1 MESSKHA
8 LQLFI
13 LNCLEVSVL
22 RTSKGHIWE
31 LRPGPPKRGGK
42 GVTTEFRTGNLIF
55 FPPKLGLEEG
65 AGEGC

>member
-1 MESSKHA
+1 MESREHA

-31 LRPGPPKRGGK
+31 LGPVPLKGEERGLQQ
-42 GVTTEFRTGNLIF
+42 NLGQGISF